1 MSARGP
7 SSDSNFC
14 TCLECLIPLLGRD
27 LLTKL
32 GAEITFASRKPASLT
47 LGSQSVL
54 MMAVTVPREDEW
66 HLYSSGKEQISPP
79 RLLKDF
85 PDVWAEKGPPGV
97 AKNHALIV
105 VDLRQG
111 VTPVRQK
118 KYPVPQE
125 ACLGIWDC
133 IQRL

>member
-1 MSARGP
+1 M
-7 SSDSNFC
+7 NFC

-32 GAEITFASRKPASLT
+32 GAEITFAPREPASLT

-79 RLLKDF
+79 RLLKEF

-105 VDLRQG
+105 VDLRGG

-125 ACLGIWDC
+125 ARLEIWDC
-133 IQRL
+133 IQRP